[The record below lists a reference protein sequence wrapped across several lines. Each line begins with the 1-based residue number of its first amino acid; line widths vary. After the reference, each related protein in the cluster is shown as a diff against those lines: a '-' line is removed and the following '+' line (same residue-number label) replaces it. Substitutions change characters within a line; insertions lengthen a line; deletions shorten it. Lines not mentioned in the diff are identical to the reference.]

1 MPLIKSINNITP
13 KILEGVFLADNAVV
27 VGDVIIGKESSVWFN
42 TVIRGDVN
50 SIIIWNSVNIQDGVV
65 VHCTYQKTK
74 TIIGDN
80 VSIGHN
86 AIIHGCEI
94 RNNVLIGMGAIIM
107 DNVIIEENS
116 IIAAGAVLTKGT
128 YVKSGSLFAG
138 VPAKFKRS
146 LFEEEIKSSI
156 IKNYLNDEKL
166 DEINVLVL
174 ACTHYPLIQN
184 EIKSFYNEIDVIDSS
199 EIVAEHINKELSELN
214 LLNRVNKPKFNFII
228 SNFTESFSKSANIFF
243 KENISLEEN
252 DIWKSN

>member
-27 VGDVIIGKESSVWFN
+27 IGDVIIGKESSVWFN

-50 SIIIWNSVNIQDGVV
+50 SIIIGNSVNIQDGVV

-107 DNVIIEENS
+107 DNVVIEENS

-146 LFEEEIKSSI
+146 LFEEEIENSI
-156 IKNYLNDEKL
+156 IKTAKNYKKYL
-166 DEINVLVL
+166 
-174 ACTHYPLIQN
+174 
-184 EIKSFYNEIDVIDSS
+184 SWYN
-199 EIVAEHINKELSELN
+199 
-214 LLNRVNKPKFNFII
+214 
-228 SNFTESFSKSANIFF
+228 
-243 KENISLEEN
+243 
-252 DIWKSN
+252 

>member
-27 VGDVIIGKESSVWFN
+27 IGDVIIGKESSVWFN

-50 SIIIWNSVNIQDGVV
+50 SIIIGNSVNIQDGVV
-65 VHCTYQKTK
+65 VHCTFQKTK

-107 DNVIIEENS
+107 DNVVIEENS

-146 LFEEEIKSSI
+146 LFEEEIENSI
-156 IKNYLNDEKL
+156 IKTAENYKKYL
-166 DEINVLVL
+166 
-174 ACTHYPLIQN
+174 
-184 EIKSFYNEIDVIDSS
+184 SWYN
-199 EIVAEHINKELSELN
+199 
-214 LLNRVNKPKFNFII
+214 
-228 SNFTESFSKSANIFF
+228 
-243 KENISLEEN
+243 
-252 DIWKSN
+252 

>member
-27 VGDVIIGKESSVWFN
+27 IGDVIIGKESSVWFN

-50 SIIIWNSVNIQDGVV
+50 SIIIGNSVNIQDGVV

-156 IKNYLNDEKL
+156 IKTAENYKKYL
-166 DEINVLVL
+166 
-174 ACTHYPLIQN
+174 
-184 EIKSFYNEIDVIDSS
+184 SWYN
-199 EIVAEHINKELSELN
+199 
-214 LLNRVNKPKFNFII
+214 
-228 SNFTESFSKSANIFF
+228 
-243 KENISLEEN
+243 
-252 DIWKSN
+252 

>member
-50 SIIIWNSVNIQDGVV
+50 SIIIGNSVNIQDGVV

-116 IIAAGAVLTKGT
+116 IIAAGAILTKGT

-146 LFEEEIKSSI
+146 LFEEEIENSI
-156 IKNYLNDEKL
+156 IKTSENYKKYL
-166 DEINVLVL
+166 
-174 ACTHYPLIQN
+174 
-184 EIKSFYNEIDVIDSS
+184 SWYN
-199 EIVAEHINKELSELN
+199 
-214 LLNRVNKPKFNFII
+214 
-228 SNFTESFSKSANIFF
+228 
-243 KENISLEEN
+243 
-252 DIWKSN
+252 

>member
-50 SIIIWNSVNIQDGVV
+50 SIIIGNSVNIQDGVV

-128 YVKSGSLFAG
+128 YVKQGSLFAG

-146 LFEEEIKSSI
+146 LFEEEIENSI
-156 IKNYLNDEKL
+156 IKTAENYKKYL
-166 DEINVLVL
+166 
-174 ACTHYPLIQN
+174 
-184 EIKSFYNEIDVIDSS
+184 SWYN
-199 EIVAEHINKELSELN
+199 
-214 LLNRVNKPKFNFII
+214 
-228 SNFTESFSKSANIFF
+228 
-243 KENISLEEN
+243 
-252 DIWKSN
+252 

>member
-50 SIIIWNSVNIQDGVV
+50 SIIIGNSVNIQDGVV

-107 DNVIIEENS
+107 DNVVIEENS

-146 LFEEEIKSSI
+146 LFEEEI
-156 IKNYLNDEKL
+156 
-166 DEINVLVL
+166 
-174 ACTHYPLIQN
+174 
-184 EIKSFYNEIDVIDSS
+184 
-199 EIVAEHINKELSELN
+199 
-214 LLNRVNKPKFNFII
+214 
-228 SNFTESFSKSANIFF
+228 
-243 KENISLEEN
+243 EN
-252 DIWKSN
+252 DIIKTVKNYKKYLSWYN

>member
-27 VGDVIIGKESSVWFN
+27 VGDVIIGKQSSVWYN

-50 SIIIWNSVNIQDGVV
+50 SIIIGNSVNIQDGVV

-138 VPAKFKRS
+138 VPAN
-146 LFEEEIKSSI
+146 L
-156 IKNYLNDEKL
+156 NAAYLK
-166 DEINVLVL
+166 
-174 ACTHYPLIQN
+174 
-184 EIKSFYNEIDVIDSS
+184 K
-199 EIVAEHINKELSELN
+199 K
-214 LLNRVNKPKFNFII
+214 
-228 SNFTESFSKSANIFF
+228 
-243 KENISLEEN
+243 
-252 DIWKSN
+252 

>member
-27 VGDVIIGKESSVWFN
+27 IGDVTIGKESSVWFN

-50 SIIIWNSVNIQDGVV
+50 SIIIGNSVNIQDGVV

-107 DNVIIEENS
+107 DNVVIEENS

-146 LFEEEIKSSI
+146 LFEEEIENSI
-156 IKNYLNDEKL
+156 IKTAENYKKYL
-166 DEINVLVL
+166 
-174 ACTHYPLIQN
+174 
-184 EIKSFYNEIDVIDSS
+184 SWYN
-199 EIVAEHINKELSELN
+199 
-214 LLNRVNKPKFNFII
+214 
-228 SNFTESFSKSANIFF
+228 
-243 KENISLEEN
+243 
-252 DIWKSN
+252 

>member
-27 VGDVIIGKESSVWFN
+27 IGDVIIGKESSVWFN

-50 SIIIWNSVNIQDGVV
+50 SIIIGNSVNIQDGVV

-107 DNVIIEENS
+107 DDVVIEENS
-116 IIAAGAVLTKGT
+116 IIAAGAILTKGA

-146 LFEEEIKSSI
+146 LFVEEIENSI
-156 IKNYLNDEKL
+156 IKTAENYKKYL
-166 DEINVLVL
+166 
-174 ACTHYPLIQN
+174 
-184 EIKSFYNEIDVIDSS
+184 SWYN
-199 EIVAEHINKELSELN
+199 
-214 LLNRVNKPKFNFII
+214 
-228 SNFTESFSKSANIFF
+228 
-243 KENISLEEN
+243 
-252 DIWKSN
+252 

>member
-50 SIIIWNSVNIQDGVV
+50 SIIIGNSVNIQDGVV

-128 YVKSGSLFAG
+128 YVKQGSLFAG

-146 LFEEEIKSSI
+146 LFEEEIENNI
-156 IKNYLNDEKL
+156 IKTAENYKKYL
-166 DEINVLVL
+166 
-174 ACTHYPLIQN
+174 
-184 EIKSFYNEIDVIDSS
+184 SWYN
-199 EIVAEHINKELSELN
+199 
-214 LLNRVNKPKFNFII
+214 
-228 SNFTESFSKSANIFF
+228 
-243 KENISLEEN
+243 
-252 DIWKSN
+252 

>member
-27 VGDVIIGKESSVWFN
+27 IGDVIIGKESSVWFN

-50 SIIIWNSVNIQDGVV
+50 SIIIGNSVNIQDGVI
-65 VHCTYQKTK
+65 VHCTFQKTK

-107 DNVIIEENS
+107 DNVVIEENS

-146 LFEEEIKSSI
+146 LFEEEIENSI
-156 IKNYLNDEKL
+156 IKTAENYKKYL
-166 DEINVLVL
+166 
-174 ACTHYPLIQN
+174 
-184 EIKSFYNEIDVIDSS
+184 SWYN
-199 EIVAEHINKELSELN
+199 
-214 LLNRVNKPKFNFII
+214 
-228 SNFTESFSKSANIFF
+228 
-243 KENISLEEN
+243 
-252 DIWKSN
+252 

>member
-27 VGDVIIGKESSVWFN
+27 IGDVIIGKKSSVWYN

-50 SIIIWNSVNIQDGVV
+50 SIIIGNSVNIQDGVV

-146 LFEEEIKSSI
+146 LFEEEIENSI
-156 IKNYLNDEKL
+156 I
-166 DEINVLVL
+166 
-174 ACTHYPLIQN
+174 
-184 EIKSFYNEIDVIDSS
+184 
-199 EIVAEHINKELSELN
+199 
-214 LLNRVNKPKFNFII
+214 
-228 SNFTESFSKSANIFF
+228 
-243 KENISLEEN
+243 
-252 DIWKSN
+252 

>member
-1 MPLIKSINNITP
+1 MDT
-13 KILEGVFLADNAVV
+13 
-27 VGDVIIGKESSVWFN
+27 VIIGKESSVWFN

-50 SIIIWNSVNIQDGVV
+50 SIIIGNSVNIQDGVV

-146 LFEEEIKSSI
+146 LFEEEIENSI
-156 IKNYLNDEKL
+156 IKTAENYKKYL
-166 DEINVLVL
+166 
-174 ACTHYPLIQN
+174 
-184 EIKSFYNEIDVIDSS
+184 SWYN
-199 EIVAEHINKELSELN
+199 
-214 LLNRVNKPKFNFII
+214 
-228 SNFTESFSKSANIFF
+228 
-243 KENISLEEN
+243 
-252 DIWKSN
+252 

>member
-50 SIIIWNSVNIQDGVV
+50 SIIIGNSVNIQDGVV
-65 VHCTYQKTK
+65 VHCTYKKTK

-107 DNVIIEENS
+107 DNVVIEENS
-116 IIAAGAVLTKGT
+116 IIAAGAVLPKGT

-146 LFEEEIKSSI
+146 LFDEEIENSI
-156 IKNYLNDEKL
+156 IKTAENYKKYL
-166 DEINVLVL
+166 
-174 ACTHYPLIQN
+174 
-184 EIKSFYNEIDVIDSS
+184 SWYN
-199 EIVAEHINKELSELN
+199 
-214 LLNRVNKPKFNFII
+214 
-228 SNFTESFSKSANIFF
+228 
-243 KENISLEEN
+243 
-252 DIWKSN
+252 